1 MPIVNS
7 QTGEVRVDYS
17 LQELQEKVLEMRA
30 WNMIAL
36 TAAGSGHS
44 GGTLSIMDIAA
55 VLYLKYARH
64 DPQNPTWRNAIAF
77 FWSTG
82 HKAPAFVCDAGSSG
96 IFR

>member
-36 TAAGSGHS
+36 RPRAQA
-44 GGTLSIMDIAA
+44 IAA
-55 VLYLKYARH
+55 AHYPSWILR
-64 DPQNPTWRNAIAF
+64 QCFI
-77 FWSTG
+77 
-82 HKAPAFVCDAGSSG
+82 
-96 IFR
+96 